1 MVPIGFMMLFLLPFL
16 MTFEQPRRMFKI
28 SSTSDGLRSQIF
40 EEKIF
45 ILGRDRFDDFQ
56 EFVKTFWFLYLKTKK
71 NEKEPGSW
79 CRKHT
84 LEYSS
89 MLPI

>member
-1 MVPIGFMMLFLLPFL
+1 MVPIGFMMLFFLPFL
-16 MTFEQPRRMFKI
+16 MSFDQPRSLGGCSKI

-71 NEKEPGSW
+71 NEKEAGS
-79 CRKHT
+79 
-84 LEYSS
+84 
-89 MLPI
+89 